1 MLVAIE
7 VQGVVFRLY
16 VKQNL
21 FDSSSSSFGF
31 LFISFGGSAMNSGN
45 LPRVGHA
52 PVLDGYEGLK
62 ALSCSAC

>member
-1 MLVAIE
+1 
-7 VQGVVFRLY
+7 
-16 VKQNL
+16 
-21 FDSSSSSFGF
+21 
-31 LFISFGGSAMNSGN
+31 MNSGN